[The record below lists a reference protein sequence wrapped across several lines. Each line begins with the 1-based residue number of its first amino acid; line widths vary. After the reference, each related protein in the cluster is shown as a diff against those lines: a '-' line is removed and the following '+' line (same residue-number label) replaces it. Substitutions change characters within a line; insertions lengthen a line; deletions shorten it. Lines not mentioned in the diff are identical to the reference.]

1 VGQESGGLADLR
13 WHLATAGGEVVLD
26 DELRGRHGGG
36 GGAIEKAVV
45 GGASMERRRGADGG
59 KEVAS
64 EAEHRGWR
72 RRRWATPTW
81 LESFVPVLCG
91 EIMIFNPE
99 FAGPSTAYKLIMT
112 KIS

>member
-1 VGQESGGLADLR
+1 VERQ
-13 WHLATAGGEVVLD
+13 
-26 DELRGRHGGG
+26 GR
-36 GGAIEKAVV
+36 
-45 GGASMERRRGADGG
+45 ADGG

-64 EAEHRGWR
+64 EAEHHGWR
-72 RRRWATPTW
+72 RRRRATPTW

-99 FAGPSTAYKLIMT
+99 FAGPLTAYKLIMT